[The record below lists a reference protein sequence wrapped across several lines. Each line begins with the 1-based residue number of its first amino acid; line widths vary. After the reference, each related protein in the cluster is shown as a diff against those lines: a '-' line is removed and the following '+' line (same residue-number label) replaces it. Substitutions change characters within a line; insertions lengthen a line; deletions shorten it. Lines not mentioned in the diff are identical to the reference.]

1 MSTGRFSHQ
10 RKQLK
15 FIVSG
20 GLGSYFFHVVS
31 NLFAIV
37 FAERDAV
44 PHSAKLTATLAVL
57 LGTLTISL
65 FGYLIGIPWIRNV
78 QLDYQQW
85 RASPELRTT
94 ISTLTVS
101 IVVGWTLLVYA
112 LTTGSTLGFFG
123 SFLGA
128 TSLYLL
134 CFGLLGLIPVP
145 RRL

>member
-1 MSTGRFSHQ
+1 MGRFEHQ

-20 GLGSYFFHVVS
+20 GLGTYYCHTVS
-31 NLFAIV
+31 NLLAVV
-37 FAERDAV
+37 FADRDAV
-44 PHSAKLTATLAVL
+44 SAPAKLTAKLALL
-57 LGTLTISL
+57 LGTLTLAL
-65 FGYLIGIPWIRNV
+65 FLYLILVPWIRNV

-94 ISTLTVS
+94 ITTLTVS
-101 IVVGWTLLVYA
+101 IVSGWTLLVYA
-112 LTTGSTLGFFG
+112 LTAGTPLGLFKA
-123 SFLGA
+123 FLGA